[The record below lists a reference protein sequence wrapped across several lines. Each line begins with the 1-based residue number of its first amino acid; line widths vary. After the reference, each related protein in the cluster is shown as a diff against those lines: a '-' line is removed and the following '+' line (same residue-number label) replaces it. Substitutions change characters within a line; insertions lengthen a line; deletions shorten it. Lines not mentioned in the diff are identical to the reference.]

1 MKVIK
6 LRKEYDQHIKPE
18 GGHLCNTRVGL
29 KHMFSTAIDLV
40 SPEKF
45 NFSLGQISLPFLL
58 AQKK

>member
-6 LRKEYDQHIKPE
+6 LRKEYDQHITKPE

-40 SPEKF
+40 IP
-45 NFSLGQISLPFLL
+45 
-58 AQKK
+58 